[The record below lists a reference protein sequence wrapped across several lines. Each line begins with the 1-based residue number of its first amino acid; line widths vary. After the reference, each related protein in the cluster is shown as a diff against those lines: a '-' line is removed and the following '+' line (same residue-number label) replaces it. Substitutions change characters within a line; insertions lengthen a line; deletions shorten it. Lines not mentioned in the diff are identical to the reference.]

1 VRSLVERTAQIT
13 RVTGRAPSALDQ
25 TAGCGSPASD
35 SSADRA
41 GGDVS
46 SAWYAARSCSSSSFF
61 GKRKKTSTAP
71 SRIATAPAVY
81 AHWSPSR
88 NDDFAAAVIWLAYCG
103 CCSARFSA
111 LANESC
117 S

>member
-1 VRSLVERTAQIT
+1 MEQGLAGCAT
-13 RVTGRAPSALDQ
+13 APSELVFGL
-25 TAGCGSPASD
+25 AG
-35 SSADRA
+35 R
-41 GGDVS
+41 DVS
-46 SAWYAARSCSSSSFF
+46 WAWYAARSCSSSSFF
-61 GKRKKTSTAP
+61 GKRKNTSTAP
-71 SRIATAPAVY
+71 SRIAIAPAVY

-88 NDDFAAAVIWLAYCG
+88 NDDFAAAVIWLSYCG